1 MKSNNL
7 MNFSFATLALG
18 CLFMIFSVGLPAEL
32 LANSM
37 GGARIDGI
45 LTLYYCPVLGLVGL
59 GLSAYHK
66 KFMLAFANLII
77 IFAFPIMWFVVE
89 LVNQTP

>member
-1 MKSNNL
+1 MKTNNL
-7 MNFSFATLALG
+7 IYSSLATFALG
-18 CLFMIFSVGLPAEL
+18 CLCIVFSVGLPAEL

-37 GGARIDGI
+37 GGARIGGI

-59 GLSAYHK
+59 GLSTYHK
-66 KFMLAFANLII
+66 NAMLAFANFII

-89 LVNQTP
+89 LVNQMA